1 MVLDKHQKHAT
12 VEVDSLAN
20 KAGNVKFLG
29 NPSIILM
36 PWQRENN
43 NYMKGHESM
52 LYEAIWVI
60 VGPFF
65 IFAVVKM

>member
-1 MVLDKHQKHAT
+1 MII
-12 VEVDSLAN
+12 
-20 KAGNVKFLG
+20 
-29 NPSIILM
+29 IILSLNKGK
-36 PWQRENN
+36 NN

-65 IFAVVKM
+65 IFAAVKI